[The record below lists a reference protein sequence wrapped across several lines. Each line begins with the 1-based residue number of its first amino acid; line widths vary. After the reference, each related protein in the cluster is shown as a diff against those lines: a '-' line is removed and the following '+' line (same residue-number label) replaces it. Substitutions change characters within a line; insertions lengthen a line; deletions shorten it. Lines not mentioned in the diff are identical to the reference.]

1 MPKAG
6 RDQAKR
12 PITRLFVANRGEI
25 AVRIVAACR
34 KLGIETVVG
43 VSDADRQTL
52 AAKMADRA
60 ICIGPAPAAASYL
73 TMETVIAAAQGSG
86 CQAIHPGYGFLAENA
101 KFQRLCEEQ
110 GLIFVGPPAS
120 AMSAM
125 GDKLRA
131 RQTAKDLQVP
141 VIPGT
146 GHVDTSAKALAFGRE
161 IGFPFL
167 LKASAGGGGRGMRVV
182 RSPDEVA
189 GAFAGASAEA
199 SAAFSDSTLYIER
212 YIERARHVEVQLLG
226 DAFGKIIHLGE
237 RDCSTQRRHQKLIEE
252 SPSPV
257 VDSPLRARMADAA
270 LRLAKHVN
278 YVNAGTVEFVLDLD
292 TMEYYFLEMNT
303 RIQVEHPVTEM
314 ITGVDLVAE
323 QIRIAG
329 GESLSIAQDEVQLD
343 GHAIECRINAEIPER
358 DFMPSPGRISEWE
371 PPAGTGIRVDTHC
384 YPGYMVPPFYDSLL
398 AKLIVHGTDR
408 DEAVSRMAGALGS
421 FRLTG
426 VYSTLPFHRAVIA
439 HPDFRN
445 NRITTQW
452 VEQEFCPGAY
462 PADPTTREKTRA
474 I

>member
-1 MPKAG
+1 MPGAARERTKH
-6 RDQAKR
+6 

-25 AVRIVAACR
+25 AVRIVEACR

-52 AAKMADRA
+52 AAKRADRA
-60 ICIGPAPAAASYL
+60 ICIGPALATESYL
-73 TMETVIAAAQGSG
+73 RMEAIVTAAQGTG
-86 CQAIHPGYGFLAENA
+86 CEAIHPGYGFLAENA
-101 KFQRLCEEQ
+101 KFQSLCEEQ

-125 GDKLRA
+125 GDKLTA
-131 RQTAKDLQVP
+131 RQTAIKLKVP

-146 GHVDTSAKALAFGRE
+146 RHVDTPAKALGFGRE
-161 IGFPFL
+161 IGYPFL

-199 SAAFSDSTLYIER
+199 RAAFSDSTLYIER
-212 YIERARHVEVQLLG
+212 YIERARHVEVQILG
-226 DAFGKIIHLGE
+226 DAYGKIIHLGE

-257 VDSPLRARMADAA
+257 VGSSLRARMADAA
-270 LRLAKHVN
+270 LRLASHVN

-292 TMEYYFLEMNT
+292 TMEFYFLEMNT

-323 QIRIAG
+323 QIRIASD
-329 GESLSIAQDEVQLD
+329 EPLSISQDDVQWD

-358 DFMPSPGRISEWE
+358 DFMPSPGKITEWE
-371 PPAGTGIRVDTHC
+371 PPTGTGIRVDTHC
-384 YPGYMVPPFYDSLL
+384 YPGYLVPPFYDSML
-398 AKLIVHGTDR
+398 AKVIVHGKDR
-408 DEAVSRMAGALGS
+408 DVAISRMSSALGS
-421 FRLTG
+421 FRATG
-426 VYSTLPFHRAVIA
+426 VHSTLPFHHAVIA

-445 NRITTQW
+445 NRVTTQW
-452 VEQEFCPGAY
+452 VEQKFCPEFY
-462 PADPTTREKTRA
+462 PADPATLEKTRA